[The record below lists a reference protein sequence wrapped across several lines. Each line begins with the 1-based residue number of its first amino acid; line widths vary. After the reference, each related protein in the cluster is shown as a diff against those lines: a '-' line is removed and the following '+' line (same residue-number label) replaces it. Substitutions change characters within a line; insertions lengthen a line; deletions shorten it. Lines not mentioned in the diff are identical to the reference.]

1 MFMANRSK
9 INNLTLYQGL
19 SLITALYNDAKHAT
33 TNLTPRQIIFGNSTS
48 LDLKDINM
56 MKQQII
62 QTAKDNIARI
72 ATRHNSK
79 IVETDKDYQDIKNKE
94 ILAKTKAKPSPYSN
108 RYRLVEVKEQNDK
121 TITDTTDIKIHKKN
135 LKL

>member
-1 MFMANRSK
+1 
-9 INNLTLYQGL
+9 
-19 SLITALYNDAKHAT
+19 
-33 TNLTPRQIIFGNSTS
+33 
-48 LDLKDINM
+48 M

-79 IVETDKDYQDIKNKE
+79 IVETDKDYQDIKIKE